1 MVESG
6 GIRANSLQQEYS
18 MFKNFFTVITILTMI
33 LLGAPACAEQD
44 KGGDTGSV
52 SEQTSITGAAA
63 DTQEAARSGGE
74 TAAKQQSI
82 MDMPVNFSTPE
93 DVEKSIEKVR
103 QEAGEAEALRLTNA
117 LGYILAYDLSLGR
130 DKEKMY
136 KKLDGRTPNAIIA
149 KMKR

>member
-1 MVESG
+1 
-6 GIRANSLQQEYS
+6 
-18 MFKNFFTVITILTMI
+18 MFKNFFSVITIFTMI
-33 LLGAPACAEQD
+33 LLGAPACAEQAND
-44 KGGDTGSV
+44 GATGTV
-52 SEQTSITGAAA
+52 SEQTSDAGAAT
-63 DTQEAARSGGE
+63 DTQEAAKPGGE
-74 TAAKQQSI
+74 TAAGQLSV

-103 QEAGEAEALRLTNA
+103 QEAGETEALRLTNA

>member
-1 MVESG
+1 MVEAG
-6 GIRANSLQQEYS
+6 GIRANSLQKEYS
-18 MFKNFFTVITILTMI
+18 MLKNFFTVITVFTMI
-33 LLGAPACAEQD
+33 LLGVPAYAEQD
-44 KGGDTGSV
+44 EGVDTAAV
-52 SEQTSITGAAA
+52 SEQTSAAGAAA
-63 DTQEAARSGGE
+63 DTQKAAIPGAE
-74 TAAKQQSI
+74 TAARQLSV
-82 MDMPVNFSTPE
+82 MDMPVDFSTPE

-136 KKLDGRTPNAIIA
+136 KKFNGRTPNAIIA